1 MTGITFEQARAL
13 CEAALKAGRTA
24 GAPPL
29 AVAVLDARA
38 SLKALFAEDGLGI
51 AMPQIAIGKAN
62 AALAL
67 GMEGADLAAVAARLP
82 GAMSGF
88 VQIAPPFVPVAGAV
102 LIRIGPQ
109 VVGAVATTGDTAEKD
124 ELYARAAVA
133 HVFPSP

>member
-1 MTGITFEQARAL
+1 MNGITFEQARAL
-13 CEAALKAGRTA
+13 CEAALKVGRAA

-51 AMPQIAIGKAN
+51 VMPQIAVGKAN

-67 GMEGADLAAVAARLP
+67 GMEGADLAAVATRLP

-88 VQIAPPFVPVAGAV
+88 VQIAPPFIPVAGAV
-102 LIRIGPQ
+102 LVWIGPHL
-109 VVGAVATTGDTAEKD
+109 VGAVAVTGDTAEKD
-124 ELYARAAVA
+124 EFYAQAAVA
-133 HVFPSP
+133 QVLPPL